1 MQKRHKQ
8 HQEGSYGALF
18 PNQKRT
24 NPKAPQMMGTLSLDK
39 CLFEDMM
46 NIYEETGKVA
56 IQVSAWKNFSAETET
71 PFLTLKAQL
80 PWEHRTQHA
89 SQDDPS
95 AFRFLEDLN

>member
-46 NIYEETGKVA
+46 NIYEETGKIE
-56 IQVSAWKNFSAETET
+56 IQVSAWKNSASETGM
-71 PFLTLKAQL
+71 PYLTLKAQM
-80 PWEHRTQHA
+80 PFVKKRRFE
-89 SQDDPS
+89 DDDDEND
-95 AFRFLEDLN
+95 AFQFLADL